1 MTSAKLKLGRG
12 LSLPV
17 SAVTRTVAVVGQKGT
32 GKTSTAV
39 VIAEE
44 AASVG
49 ARLAVMD
56 PTGAWYG
63 LRSSADGEGPGLD
76 CVVMGGFSGD
86 VPLDPYAGEVVAR
99 LVVEEGYSVVCD
111 LERMPWTEKVRFVG
125 DFSGA
130 AFELCR
136 SAVTIIYDEAHRFI
150 GQTTGTAGME
160 KEERDA
166 ASRCRTRISD
176 VVLLGRRKGL
186 GSVLITQRPA
196 KLHKDALE
204 QADVLMAH
212 RLMGNN
218 DRAAIAGWLD
228 EYGQEGK
235 DWLAQL
241 PRVKAQHALV
251 IAPEYDVGGVF
262 PIRSKATFDSS
273 ATPEVG
279 AVLLDA
285 PKGRSEIDLGDLE
298 AKMGHAL
305 EQAQENDPDTL
316 RRRIKR
322 LEAQLAEGGDDVA
335 TMEELSAEYEKGWKA
350 GEADAEAR
358 LGRELDELR
367 AQPPEQVPVPFV
379 PPTVR
384 EALEQATE
392 GVARALVAVEQVEGE
407 QDPDLATRTPEAAA
421 PRRREASGAGRGG
434 GAQPTSKVTTAAA
447 ASRNGDLGPAAKK
460 ILAAIAER
468 YPLRFTR
475 PQVARLADYAVKGG
489 AFVGGFGEL
498 KRTGLIE
505 EHAGEVAI
513 TPQGMSRAG
522 VTAPAPPRTR
532 EEALEL
538 WRSVLDPSEVKIF
551 DTVARLGKV
560 TRTRLAGATGYTAT
574 GGRFVGIVGVLVR
587 NGLLVRKGEYIEIS
601 DRATAVAS

>member
-1 MTSAKLKLGRG
+1 MTAAKLKLGRG

-44 AASVG
+44 ASSAG

-86 VPLDPYAGEVVAR
+86 VPLSPDAGEVVAR

-150 GQTTGTAGME
+150 GQSTGAAGME

-251 IAPEYDVGGVF
+251 IAPEYEVGGVF
-262 PIRSKATFDSS
+262 PIRPKQTFDSS

-285 PKGRSEIDLGDLE
+285 PRGRSEIDLGDLE

-305 EQAQENDPDTL
+305 EQAQENDPDAL

-322 LEAQLAEGGDDVA
+322 LEAQLAEGDADVA
-335 TMEELSAEYEKGWKA
+335 TTEDLAAEYEKGWKA

-358 LGRELDELR
+358 LGREIDDLR
-367 AQPPEQVPVPFV
+367 AQPPEQVAVPFV
-379 PPTVR
+379 PPAVR
-384 EALEQATE
+384 EALERATE
-392 GVARALVAVEQVEGE
+392 GVARALVAVEQAQEG
-407 QDPDLATRTPEAAA
+407 QDPDLAPRTPEAAA
-421 PRRREASGAGRGG
+421 PRRREASGAGRGD
-434 GAQPTSKVTTAAA
+434 GAQPPPKAT
-447 ASRNGDLGPAAKK
+447 ASRNGDLGPAARK
-460 ILAAIAER
+460 ILAAIAQR

-498 KRTGLIE
+498 KRLGLIE
-505 EHAGEVAI
+505 EVGGEVGI
-513 TPQGMSRAG
+513 TPTGMTRAG
-522 VTAPAPPRTR
+522 VATPDPPRTP

-538 WRSVLDPSEVKIF
+538 WRSVLDPSEVKVF
-551 DTVARLGKV
+551 DAVARLGKV
-560 TRTRLAGATGYTAT
+560 TRTRLAGATGYTAS

-587 NGLLVRKGEYIEIS
+587 NGLLVRKGEYVELHP
-601 DRATAVAS
+601 RATAVAS